1 MQPLTEP
8 PAQPIAATH
17 APGHEHHVV
26 PVSVYLTIFAALVL
40 LTVTT
45 VAVAGFDFGPFNL
58 IVALGIAIT
67 KASLVVLYFMHA
79 RYSPRLTG
87 VVIGAAIAFF
97 VILIFL
103 TGTDYVSRPWGTS

>member
-8 PAQPIAATH
+8 PAGAQA
-17 APGHEHHVV
+17 ERHVV
-26 PVSVYLTIFAALVL
+26 PWTVYALIFAALCV

-45 VAVAGFDFGPFNL
+45 VIVAHFDFGPFNL
-58 IVALGIAIT
+58 IVALGVAIT

-87 VVIGAAIAFF
+87 VVIAAAIAFF
-97 VILIFL
+97 IILVFL
-103 TGTDYVSRPWGTS
+103 TWTDYYSRPWSLTTG